1 MNKNRRTIQIEYQN
15 RQSSTKPP
23 ERLQLCQAVACAF
36 AEEMGI
42 DESIIFK
49 MMEGHGLGM
58 GCMEGTCGAV
68 TAACVIAGAKNSTV
82 EMGGPGSKG
91 ATYKISKEIVR
102 RFKEESGSVIC
113 KELKGVETG
122 TPAKACPDCVK
133 DAPAYWKRLYLAS
146 RKVTCPLEAA
156 YNKRKRRKHI
166 YYKRKKSKNRRIKTS
181 WITSF

>member
-1 MNKNRRTIQIEYQN
+1 MSIKTEKAAKNHQKGYN
-15 RQSSTKPP
+15 
-23 ERLQLCQAVACAF
+23 CAQAVACAF

-133 DAPAYWKRLYLAS
+133 DAARI
-146 RKVTCPLEAA
+146 LEEVV
-156 YNKRKRRKHI
+156 
-166 YYKRKKSKNRRIKTS
+166 
-181 WITSF
+181 FGE

>member
-1 MNKNRRTIQIEYQN
+1 MQRRKNKDKRKEIKDMETRVEKTI
-15 RQSSTKPP
+15 
-23 ERLQLCQAVACAF
+23 ERHNKGYNCAQAVACTYCDLVGMD
-36 AEEMGI
+36 EETM
-42 DESIIFK
+42 FK
-49 MMEGHGLGM
+49 ATEALGLGM
-58 GCMEGTCGAV
+58 GGMEGTCGAV

-133 DAPAYWKRLYLAS
+133 DAARI
-146 RKVTCPLEAA
+146 LEEVV
-156 YNKRKRRKHI
+156 
-166 YYKRKKSKNRRIKTS
+166 
-181 WITSF
+181 FGE

>member
-1 MNKNRRTIQIEYQN
+1 MSIKTDKAAQN
-15 RQSSTKPP
+15 HQKGYN
-23 ERLQLCQAVACAF
+23 CAQAVACAF

-42 DESIIFK
+42 DESIVFK

-102 RFKEESGSVIC
+102 RFKEESSSVIC

-133 DAPAYWKRLYLAS
+133 DAARI
-146 RKVTCPLEAA
+146 LEEVV
-156 YNKRKRRKHI
+156 
-166 YYKRKKSKNRRIKTS
+166 
-181 WITSF
+181 FGE

>member
-1 MNKNRRTIQIEYQN
+1 MSMEINEMQEMNERAKKALEYHKKGYN
-15 RQSSTKPP
+15 CS
-23 ERLQLCQAVACAF
+23 QAVACSF
-36 AEEMGI
+36 SEEIGV
-42 DESIIFK
+42 DEETMFR
-49 MMEGHGLGM
+49 MTEGLGRGM
-58 GCMEGTCGAV
+58 GGMEGTCGAV

-133 DAPAYWKRLYLAS
+133 DAARI
-146 RKVTCPLEAA
+146 LEEVV
-156 YNKRKRRKHI
+156 
-166 YYKRKKSKNRRIKTS
+166 
-181 WITSF
+181 FGE

>member
-1 MNKNRRTIQIEYQN
+1 MSIKTDKAAQN
-15 RQSSTKPP
+15 HQKGYN
-23 ERLQLCQAVACAF
+23 CAQAVACAF

-42 DESIIFK
+42 DESIIFR

-58 GCMEGTCGAV
+58 GCMEGTCGAG

-133 DAPAYWKRLYLAS
+133 DAARI
-146 RKVTCPLEAA
+146 LEEVVF
-156 YNKRKRRKHI
+156 
-166 YYKRKKSKNRRIKTS
+166 SE
-181 WITSF
+181 

>member
-1 MNKNRRTIQIEYQN
+1 MESRIEKAVQNKNNGYN
-15 RQSSTKPP
+15 
-23 ERLQLCQAVACAF
+23 CAQAVACSYCDIVGMD
-36 AEEMGI
+36 EETMYKVTEALGA
-42 DESIIFK
+42 
-49 MMEGHGLGM
+49 GM
-58 GCMEGTCGAV
+58 GGMEGTCGAV

-133 DAPAYWKRLYLAS
+133 DAARI
-146 RKVTCPLEAA
+146 LEEVV
-156 YNKRKRRKHI
+156 
-166 YYKRKKSKNRRIKTS
+166 
-181 WITSF
+181 FGE

>member
-1 MNKNRRTIQIEYQN
+1 MSIKTDKAAQN
-15 RQSSTKPP
+15 HQKGYN
-23 ERLQLCQAVACAF
+23 CAQAVACAF
-36 AEEMGI
+36 AEEMEI

-133 DAPAYWKRLYLAS
+133 DAARI
-146 RKVTCPLEAA
+146 LEEVV
-156 YNKRKRRKHI
+156 
-166 YYKRKKSKNRRIKTS
+166 
-181 WITSF
+181 FGE

>member
-1 MNKNRRTIQIEYQN
+1 MSIKTDKAAQN
-15 RQSSTKPP
+15 HQKGYN
-23 ERLQLCQAVACAF
+23 CAQAVACAF
-36 AEEMGI
+36 AEEMEI

-82 EMGGPGSKG
+82 DLGGPGSKG
-91 ATYKISKEIVR
+91 ATYKISKAIVR

-133 DAPAYWKRLYLAS
+133 DAARI
-146 RKVTCPLEAA
+146 LEEVV
-156 YNKRKRRKHI
+156 
-166 YYKRKKSKNRRIKTS
+166 
-181 WITSF
+181 FGE

>member
-1 MNKNRRTIQIEYQN
+1 MSIKTDKAAQN
-15 RQSSTKPP
+15 HQKGYN
-23 ERLQLCQAVACAF
+23 CAQAVACAF

-133 DAPAYWKRLYLAS
+133 DAARI
-146 RKVTCPLEAA
+146 LEVL
-156 YNKRKRRKHI
+156 
-166 YYKRKKSKNRRIKTS
+166 ST
-181 WITSF
+181 

>member
-1 MNKNRRTIQIEYQN
+1 MSIKTDKAAQN
-15 RQSSTKPP
+15 HQKGYN
-23 ERLQLCQAVACAF
+23 CAQAVACAF

-91 ATYKISKEIVR
+91 
-102 RFKEESGSVIC
+102 
-113 KELKGVETG
+113 
-122 TPAKACPDCVK
+122 
-133 DAPAYWKRLYLAS
+133 
-146 RKVTCPLEAA
+146 
-156 YNKRKRRKHI
+156 
-166 YYKRKKSKNRRIKTS
+166 
-181 WITSF
+181 

>member
-1 MNKNRRTIQIEYQN
+1 METRVEKTIERHNKGYN
-15 RQSSTKPP
+15 
-23 ERLQLCQAVACAF
+23 CAQAVACTYCDLVGMV
-36 AEEMGI
+36 EESM
-42 DESIIFK
+42 FK
-49 MMEGHGLGM
+49 ATEALGLGM
-58 GCMEGTCGAV
+58 GGMEGTCGAV

-133 DAPAYWKRLYLAS
+133 DAARI
-146 RKVTCPLEAA
+146 LEEVV
-156 YNKRKRRKHI
+156 
-166 YYKRKKSKNRRIKTS
+166 
-181 WITSF
+181 FGE